1 MSTALER
8 WTSVFHYSDTYGRN
22 VRSKSGK
29 TTNCLA
35 ASAFGVL
42 MLVGAAFGQQ
52 PMALDETC
60 TVTVGNQT
68 AVVLPDGSFQVP
80 NIAVFTRIGAIGNI
94 GPQLYRLRATCNED
108 ELTLTGQSD
117 FFDLSGG
124 QTTVVAAVFPVE
136 LDPIPARISVSAPL
150 DFVPLG
156 ESVQLTVVAHFADGT
171 SADRTPRSEG
181 TTYLST
187 NTRLLT
193 VSQDGLVTG
202 VSSSLFPL
210 SATIAVLNE
219 GNLGTIN
226 FTAVGP
232 SNDFDNDGMPNDYED
247 LFGLNKFF
255 NDANLDLDS
264 DGLTNI
270 QEFNLGTIPNNADTD
285 GDGIIDGLDG
295 DPLHPEESPPTVVIT
310 SPTDGGTL
318 IEGQTIL
325 FSTDATDDGLLVR
338 VDLSADTGFLQT
350 FTAPPFETSFVIPV
364 GVPEIVFTATA
375 TDGVP
380 NVTTTIVTT
389 NVIPDPLTTVIG
401 SVVNPDG
408 LPVEGAAI
416 TTNGDLTGT
425 SLPDGSFSIV
435 DVPTILGDIVVEAS
449 AVVDGRTL
457 TGRSDAFTFVRGGT
471 TDVGQITIGAARA
484 IVAKLSS
491 GSIAI
496 VDVQT
501 LTETSSVNL
510 GSDVID
516 VAVSPDGNRAL
527 VTSFGARRVTFLDLT
542 VDPPAV
548 LGNLSVPLSAED
560 VDITCTSSGFALITD
575 GGGSRTVTSV
585 DVATQSIVNTITLPV
600 TAQGVDVTPDG
611 SLALVNAFNNNVIR
625 VVSISPVGVV
635 ADTGV
640 SVSSGG
646 SGPINVTVSPNGE
659 RALVANFSSR
669 NIGVLGIAAGTVSL
683 LDVIPLGISPQSI
696 VFTPGGSKAYV
707 LDCGGGVVAVL
718 DIDAAG
724 IVSDSGVR
732 TSALGA
738 PPCFFG
744 VDQASATP
752 EGASVLV
759 HTPGFVHVID
769 TGTNT
774 VSGTIPL
781 SGSDFE
787 AGGIVAIP

>member
-1 MSTALER
+1 MKKITRRPMA
-8 WTSVFHYSDTYGRN
+8 
-22 VRSKSGK
+22 
-29 TTNCLA
+29 
-35 ASAFGVL
+35 
-42 MLVGAAFGQQ
+42 
-52 PMALDETC
+52 PMALIAAGFVAISSAGAQVPIQLNDKC
-60 TVTVGNQT
+60 NITVGNQT
-68 AVVLPDGSFQVP
+68 AIVRADGTFLVQNISVFQSRDTGV
-80 NIAVFTRIGAIGNI
+80 A
-94 GPQLYRLRATCNED
+94 PQLYRVRATCIRD
-108 ELTLTGQSD
+108 GDAITGQSE
-117 FFDLSGG
+117 FFELTPG
-124 QTTVVAAVFPVE
+124 QTTFIADVLPSD
-136 LDPIPARISVSAPL
+136 LHPIPTSITVSAPG
-150 DFVPLG
+150 DNLG
-156 ESVQLTVVAHFADGT
+156 PGASLQLTVIAQFRDGT
-171 SADRTPRSEG
+171 TEDRTLRSAG

-187 NTRLLT
+187 NTSLIT
-193 VSQDGLVTG
+193 VTEDGIVTG
-202 VSSSLFPL
+202 QNAGAF
-210 SATIAVLNE
+210 AQTGTIAVLNE
-219 GNLGTIN
+219 GNLGTISV
-226 FTAVGP
+226 TAVPP
-232 SNDFDNDGMPNDYED
+232 SNDLDGDGMPNDFED

-255 NDANLDLDS
+255 NDANLDLDN

-270 QEFNLGTIPNNADTD
+270 QEFNLGTLVNNPDTD

-310 SPTDGGTL
+310 SPTDGDTL

-325 FSTDATDDGLLVR
+325 FSVDATDDGLITSVE
-338 VDLSADTGFLQT
+338 LSTDTGFSAS
-350 FTAPPFETSFVIPV
+350 FTTPPFETDFTVPI
-364 GVPEIVFTATA
+364 GVTQILFTATA
-375 TDGVP
+375 TDTVP
-380 NVTTTIVTT
+380 NVATATVTT

-401 SVVNPDG
+401 SVVDPDG
-408 LPVEGAAI
+408 LPVDGATL
-416 TTNGDLTGT
+416 TTNGGLNGT
-425 SLPDGSFSIV
+425 SLPDGSFSIP

-457 TGRSDAFTFVRGGT
+457 TGRSGAFTCVRGGT

-484 IVAKLSS
+484 IVAKRSS

-625 VVSISPVGVV
+625 VVSISPMGVV

-683 LDVIPLGISPQSI
+683 LDVIPLAISPQSI
-696 VFTPGGSKAYV
+696 VFTPDGSKAYV

-724 IVSDSGVR
+724 NVSDSGVR

-738 PPCFFG
+738 LPCFFG

-752 EGASVLV
+752 EGANVLV

-769 TGTNT
+769 TATNT

-781 SGSDFE
+781 SGNDFE